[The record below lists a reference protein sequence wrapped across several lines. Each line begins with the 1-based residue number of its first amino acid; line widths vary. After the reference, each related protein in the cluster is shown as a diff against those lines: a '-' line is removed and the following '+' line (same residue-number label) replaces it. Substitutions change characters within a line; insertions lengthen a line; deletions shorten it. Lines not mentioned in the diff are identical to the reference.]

1 MAIQTKNAA
10 EETYEKALG
19 ATKKI
24 QLTVV
29 DSYEKAGLNFADLQE
44 KFGGATRVD
53 WVADVANAQAG
64 LTRELT
70 KAYAS
75 AARELLK

>member
-1 MAIQTKNAA
+1 MAIPTKTPA

-19 ATKKI
+19 ASKKI
-24 QLTVV
+24 SLTYV
-29 DSYEKAGLNFADLQE
+29 DSYEKAGLGLADLQE
-44 KFGGATRVD
+44 KVGGASKVD
-53 WVADVANAQAG
+53 WVVDVASAQAG

-75 AARELLK
+75 AARELLR

>member
-1 MAIQTKNAA
+1 MAVQTRIPA

-24 QLTVV
+24 SLTYV

-44 KFGGATRVD
+44 KFGGATKVD